1 MDREDRTTRS
11 ETQGGPAN
19 TPPFDAEPDAVRSAA
34 DHQISE
40 QTGGMNAPGQGQ
52 SETEQELE
60 RTRDLIAERAAPV
73 VVEKTQEAI
82 KEAAD
87 RTMHD
92 PEVKDQLKRTAKA
105 AQHDVQRAAQERIGG
120 IAARAETRIN
130 EGMQQAADRLEDAAE
145 RLDRLADESMAEPS
159 GVRARAGSMA
169 HDVADTVESVA
180 RYLRDQ
186 DARGLQSDLERQIRE
201 RPVQMLLV
209 GIATGW
215 IAGKILR

>member
-1 MDREDRTTRS
+1 MDREDQRSGS
-11 ETQGGPAN
+11 ETPGGPAN
-19 TPPFDAEPDAVRSAA
+19 TPPFDAEPDAVRTAG

-40 QTGGMNAPGQGQ
+40 RTGGMNAPAQGH

-73 VVEKTQEAI
+73 VVEKTQQAI

-92 PEVKDQLKRTAKA
+92 PEVKDQVRRTATA
-105 AQHDVQRAAQERIGG
+105 AQHDAQRIAKERLSG

-130 EGMQQAADRLEDAAE
+130 EGLQQAADRLEDAAE
-145 RLDRLADESMAEPS
+145 RLDRLAGENMAEAS
-159 GVRARAGSMA
+159 GMRGRAGGVA
-169 HDVADTVESVA
+169 HDVADTIESVA
-180 RYLRDQ
+180 RYLRDH
-186 DARGLQSDLERQIRE
+186 DARGLQSDLERQVRQQ
-201 RPVQMLLV
+201 PVQMLLV

-215 IAGKILR
+215 VAGKILR

>member
-1 MDREDRTTRS
+1 MSRENQTSRS
-11 ETQGGPAN
+11 ETPGGPAN
-19 TPPFDAEPDAVRSAA
+19 TPPFDVEPNAVRSAA
-34 DHQISE
+34 DHQITE
-40 QTGGMNAPGQGQ
+40 RTGGMSAPGQGH

-73 VVEKTQEAI
+73 VVEKTQQAI

-92 PEVKDQLKRTAKA
+92 PEIKDQLKRTATA
-105 AQHDVQRAAQERIGG
+105 AQHDVQRAAQERLSG

-130 EGMQQAADRLEDAAE
+130 EGMQQAADRLENAAE
-145 RLDRLADESMAEPS
+145 RLDRLADENMADAS
-159 GVRARAGSMA
+159 GMRGRAGGMA
-169 HDVADTVESVA
+169 HDVADTIESVA

-186 DARGLQSDLERQIRE
+186 DARGLQSDLERQVRQ

-215 IAGKILR
+215 VAGKILR